1 MNIEIKNLIKIRIQ
15 LKAKLYIGPGKILLL
30 EKISKTGSIS
40 KAANEI
46 GLSYRKAWRLIDE
59 LNKASLRM
67 LVIAKSGG
75 KGVRGSQLT
84 SEGKEFIR
92 IFRKIE
98 KKLQILT
105 DKEKKDLEKLFGK
118 I

>member
-1 MNIEIKNLIKIRIQ
+1 
-15 LKAKLYIGPGKILLL
+15 
-30 EKISKTGSIS
+30 
-40 KAANEI
+40 
-46 GLSYRKAWRLIDE
+46 
-59 LNKASLRM
+59 M

>member
-1 MNIEIKNLIKIRIQ
+1 
-15 LKAKLYIGPGKILLL
+15 
-30 EKISKTGSIS
+30 
-40 KAANEI
+40 
-46 GLSYRKAWRLIDE
+46 
-59 LNKASLRM
+59 M
-67 LVIAKSGG
+67 LVVIKSGG